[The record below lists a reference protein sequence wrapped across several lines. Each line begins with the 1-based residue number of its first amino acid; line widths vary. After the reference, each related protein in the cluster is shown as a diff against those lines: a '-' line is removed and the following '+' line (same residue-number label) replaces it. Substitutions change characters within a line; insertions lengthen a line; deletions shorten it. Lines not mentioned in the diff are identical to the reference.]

1 LLACLLDA
9 QIQTNSELFKPF
21 GLLLLLQKNFWQ
33 FGFLLP
39 EAQLLLLLLLLNPKP
54 FACLLD
60 PQIQTSSGMFETLCL
75 LLVTAE
81 EPLAVLF
88 FATRSTVVACLQH
101 TVVWSTV
108 MSLRRRRRSSNRFIM

>member
-9 QIQTNSELFKPF
+9 QIQTSSELFKPF

-39 EAQLLLLLLLLNPKP
+39 EAQLLLLNPKP
-54 FACLLD
+54 FACLLE
-60 PQIQTSSGMFETLCL
+60 PQIQTSSGMLETLCL

>member
-1 LLACLLDA
+1 LLDA
-9 QIQTNSELFKPF
+9 QIQTSSGLFKPF

-33 FGFLLP
+33 CGFLLP

-81 EPLAVLF
+81 EPLAVFF

>member
-1 LLACLLDA
+1 MLACLLDA
-9 QIQTNSELFKPF
+9 QIQTSSELFKPF

-39 EAQLLLLLLLLNPKP
+39 EAQLLLLNPKP
-54 FACLLD
+54 FACLLE
-60 PQIQTSSGMFETLCL
+60 PQIQTSSGMLETLCL

>member
-1 LLACLLDA
+1 
-9 QIQTNSELFKPF
+9 LFKPF

-39 EAQLLLLLLLLNPKP
+39 EAQLLLLLLNPKP
-54 FACLLD
+54 FACLPD

-75 LLVTAE
+75 LLVTEE

-101 TVVWSTV
+101 SVVWSTV
-108 MSLRRRRRSSNRFIM
+108 MSLRRRRSSSDRFIM